1 MISSVA
7 LARTTTVDAL
17 ADALRERIMSGELGP
32 GERLIERDVTER
44 YEVGRGTVRAALQ
57 RLEHEGLVTV
67 ETHRGA
73 FVRQLDKQALRE
85 LFELRTALELE
96 SAHRALAANGGKLPQ
111 AVHDA
116 VERLAA
122 ACERKRPS
130 WQRIAAAHRDVH
142 ESIVSAGHS
151 ARIEAAYVQLTQ
163 ELTLFLLALRPVWS
177 AAEMAEHHRRLVRE
191 LEREGPEALRRH
203 LEEGEAA
210 VISGL
215 REGANDLDKGAGRSR
230 SEARLGTRST

>member
-1 MISSVA
+1 MSSVA

-17 ADALRERIMSGELGP
+17 ADALRERIMRGELAP
-32 GERLIERDVTER
+32 GQRLIERDLVER
-44 YEVGRGTVRAALQ
+44 YEVGRGTVRAGLQ

-96 SAHRALAANGGKLPQ
+96 SAHRALALNDRKLP
-111 AVHDA
+111 ASVHEA
-116 VERLAA
+116 VERLAG

-130 WQRIAAAHRDVH
+130 WERISAAHADVH
-142 ESIVSAGHS
+142 ESIVAAAESP
-151 ARIEAAYVQLTQ
+151 RIEAAYRQLTQ
-163 ELTLFLLALRPVWS
+163 EMTLFLLALRPVWTPE
-177 AAEMAEHHRRLVRE
+177 EMAEHHRKLVRE
-191 LEREGPEALRRH
+191 LESEGPPALRRH

-210 VISGL
+210 VVAGL
-215 REGANDLDKGAGRSR
+215 PA
-230 SEARLGTRST
+230 

>member
-1 MISSVA
+1 MMSSVA

-17 ADALRERIMSGELGP
+17 ADALRERIMSGGLEP
-32 GERLIERDVTER
+32 RERLIERDLVER
-44 YEVGRGTVRAALQ
+44 YEVGRGTVRAALR

-73 FVRQLDKQALRE
+73 FVRQLDRQALRD

-96 SAHRALAANGGKLPQ
+96 SAYRALEANGGKLPP
-111 AVHDA
+111 AVHAA

-122 ACERKRPS
+122 VCAHKRPS
-130 WQRIAAAHRDVH
+130 WQRIADAHQDVH
-142 ESIVSAGHS
+142 ESIVAAGNS
-151 ARIEAAYVQLTQ
+151 PRIEAAYRQLQQ

-177 AAEMAEHHRRLVRE
+177 AEEMAAHHRKLLRE
-191 LEREGPEALRRH
+191 LEREGPPALRRH

-210 VISGL
+210 VIAGL
-215 REGANDLDKGAGRSR
+215 PDQQDSARSLR
-230 SEARLGTRST
+230 R

>member
-1 MISSVA
+1 MMSSVA

-17 ADALRERIMSGELGP
+17 ADALRERIMSGELEP
-32 GERLIERDVTER
+32 GSRLIERDLVER

-67 ETHRGA
+67 EIHRGA
-73 FVRQLDKQALRE
+73 FVRQLDRQALRD

-96 SAHRALAANGGKLPQ
+96 AAHRALAANGGALPRE
-111 AVHDA
+111 VHEA

-130 WQRIAAAHRDVH
+130 WQRISAAHADVH
-142 ESIVSAGHS
+142 ESIVRAGES
-151 ARIEAAYVQLTQ
+151 PRIEAAYRQLTQ
-163 ELTLFLLALRPVWS
+163 ELTLFLLALRPVWTPE
-177 AAEMAEHHRRLVRE
+177 EMAEHHRRLVRE
-191 LEREGPEALRRH
+191 LEREGPPALRRH

-210 VISGL
+210 VIG
-215 REGANDLDKGAGRSR
+215 GMPA
-230 SEARLGTRST
+230 